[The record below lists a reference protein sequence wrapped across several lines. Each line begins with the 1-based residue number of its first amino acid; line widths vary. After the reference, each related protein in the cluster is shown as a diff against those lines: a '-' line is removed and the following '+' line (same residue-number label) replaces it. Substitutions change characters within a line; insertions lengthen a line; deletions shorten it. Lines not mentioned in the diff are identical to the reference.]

1 MHFTSELAIACAG
14 KRNSE
19 TLALHGGIDETNKA
33 KLMLVVLSLGWGI
46 TWPMMKFAL
55 IEIPPL
61 SMRTGSACVGAIVV
75 CVMAKLR
82 NRSLMIPRSGW
93 IHIIVGGA
101 LNIVGFSL
109 FSAFAQLSAATSR
122 VAILAYTMP
131 IWSALLARMALGEA
145 LTARRQIA
153 LALCVAGLSVLVYP
167 LARHG
172 IPLGILLA
180 TGAGLSWAAGT
191 VYMKWADVDARPT
204 ALAAWQII
212 VGFLMMAA
220 CTPFFEGGFHFWPA
234 SERALF
240 GMVFTGAVGS
250 GIAYVLWF
258 EIIRVL
264 PAMTASLGALSA
276 PVIGV
281 VSSMLILGER
291 PTLSDTIGFVLI
303 FSASAC
309 VLIQPQ
315 PLKRADVI

>member
-1 MHFTSELAIACAG
+1 
-14 KRNSE
+14 
-19 TLALHGGIDETNKA
+19 LALPAGLDETNKA

-46 TWPMMKFAL
+46 TWPMMKLAL

-61 SMRTGSACVGAIVV
+61 SMRAGSALVGSVIV
-75 CVMAKLR
+75 CTLAKLR
-82 NRSLMIPRSGW
+82 KGSLMIPRSGW
-93 IHIIVGGA
+93 VHIAVGGV

-131 IWSALLARMALGEA
+131 IWSALLAWMTLGEA

-191 VYMKWADVDARPT
+191 VYMKWADVDAGPT
-204 ALAAWQII
+204 ALAAWQIV

-220 CTPFFEGGFHFWPA
+220 CTPFFEGGFHLWPA
-234 SERALF
+234 SGRALF
-240 GMVFTGAVGS
+240 GVLFTGAVGS

-281 VSSMLILGER
+281 VSSMLILGDR
-291 PTLSDTIGFVLI
+291 PTLADAIGFALI

-315 PLKRADVI
+315 PLKRADAI